1 MEHGK
6 MPGLRLLQFDST
18 WPAFSDDII
27 NPSFDSQCKNVL
39 TNEEG
44 EIGRCV
50 FTEDD
55 INRLKN
61 SEIFDTIMTWASE
74 QEKKELSKIT
84 KKTTSNLKSIEKLED
99 ANEAGSKE

>member
-44 EIGRCV
+44 EIGKCV

-55 INRLKN
+55 IIRLQN

-74 QEKKELSKIT
+74 QE
-84 KKTTSNLKSIEKLED
+84 KTTSNLKSIEKLED